1 MTNEKHNDDR
11 QREDRRWQAE
21 LQRLPERIEPR
32 RDLWP
37 AIEAR
42 LAPRAAHDA
51 DATRPAMDAPRRAR
65 FPVWAL
71 AASVAVAFF
80 AGLLL
85 GRLPGESGPAA
96 PSGEWMADASMSGT
110 TATPAAWSTTLAAAE
125 REYRSAL
132 LAFTPLMDDAPLAD
146 REAAGDIRDS
156 WVAMQSAENELLEA
170 LASHPEH
177 RFLVARLIDLRAR
190 QLDFLRQ
197 LYRLEQQR
205 MARSAP
211 AGTEPAIGEQTIRR
225 ET

>member
-1 MTNEKHNDDR
+1 MTDERHNDDR
-11 QREDRRWQAE
+11 QGEDRRWQAE
-21 LQRLPERIEPR
+21 LRRLPDRIEPR

-42 LAPRAAHDA
+42 LGPRAAQDA
-51 DATRPAMDAPRRAR
+51 DAPRPAMDAPRRAR
-65 FPVWAL
+65 FPAWAL
-71 AASVAVAFF
+71 AASVAMAFF

-96 PSGEWMADASMSGT
+96 PSGEWMASAPTPGT

-146 REAAGDIRDS
+146 RAATGEIRGS
-156 WVAMQSAENELLEA
+156 WEAMQSAETELLDA

-190 QLDFLRQ
+190 QLDFLRR

-211 AGTEPAIGEQTIRR
+211 AGTESAIAEQTTRR
-225 ET
+225 DT